1 MAGRNNGDVNRNF
14 GQTLWKRTVQL
25 RAYDAHAKDSCIPA
39 GGPLDDA
46 ESDTPKP
53 GVEAEADHAAADLA
67 YIASLRS
74 ARSAAAMHR

>member
-1 MAGRNNGDVNRNF
+1 M
-14 GQTLWKRTVQL
+14 
-25 RAYDAHAKDSCIPA
+25 RAYDTHAKDTSVRA